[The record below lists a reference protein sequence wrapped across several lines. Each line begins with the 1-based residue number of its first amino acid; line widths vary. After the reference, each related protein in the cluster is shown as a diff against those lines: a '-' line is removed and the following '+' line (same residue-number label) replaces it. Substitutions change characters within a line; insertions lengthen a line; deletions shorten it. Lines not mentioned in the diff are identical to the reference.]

1 MVVPAPGVD
10 SMSTRPPISSP
21 MRRLIARP
29 RPVPPKRRVVSTSAC
44 ENGWNS
50 RACACSLM
58 PMPVSVTRITS
69 ASLPSAPSAG
79 SCRPGSTAT
88 VTPPCSVNLIALDTK
103 LPTTWR
109 IRSGSA

>member
-1 MVVPAPGVD
+1 MLVPAPGAD
-10 SMSTRPPISSP
+10 SMSTLPPINSP
-21 MRRLIARP
+21 MRRLIANP
-29 RPVPPKRRVVSTSAC
+29 SPVPPKRRVVSTSAC

-69 ASLPSAPSAG
+69 ASLPKAPSAG

-88 VTPPCSVNLIALDTK
+88 VTAPCSVNLIAFDRK
-103 LPTTWR
+103 LPITWR
-109 IRSGSA
+109 TRTGSA